1 MRVCEMKMVSN
12 IKNLKAGKC
21 GGNTRTEVWG
31 GGVTVYLHNNA
42 IARWQADKGVLT
54 ISDCGWETSTTKS
67 RLNAI
72 LDAFKLDRIYQDKFV
87 WYRNNRACVFPEYIE
102 GVHG

>member
-1 MRVCEMKMVSN
+1 MRVCEMKMIDN
-12 IKNLKAGKC
+12 IRKLKSGKC
-21 GGNTRTEVWG
+21 CSNTRTEVWG

-42 IARWQADKGVLT
+42 IARWQADQGVLI

-72 LDAFKLDRIYQDKFV
+72 LNAFNLGRIYQSKFV
-87 WYRNNRACVFPEYIE
+87 WYRNDKPCVFPEYIE
-102 GVHG
+102 EVYG